1 MGGGVNG
8 SLGRALTTVTVV
20 SAGPG
25 GGAGAP
31 RASRVDLRGAET
43 PGGVRELLAVR
54 PGGFPGRAAS
64 LPPGPD
70 SAPLGSACP

>member
-31 RASRVDLRGAET
+31 RASRVDLRGAEA
-43 PGGVRELLAVR
+43 PGGVRELLACLR
-54 PGGFPGRAAS
+54 
-64 LPPGPD
+64 
-70 SAPLGSACP
+70 